1 MEIRSLNKKPTK
13 LMVMLH
19 GVGSDE
25 NDLISLAPFFQES
38 LPEYHFFSPN
48 GVEPYD
54 MAPFGRQW
62 FSLQD
67 RSPNTIM
74 NLVEKN
80 TPIILKLIKNKQS
93 ELGLNNSDTVLFGF
107 SQGAMIASYITL
119 GQSDPFAAMVGCS
132 GRLIPPRLLKN
143 IKTPI
148 CIIHGQEDDI
158 VHVDESKNMSEY
170 CNQNN
175 IKNQLLIVPSLKH
188 SIDISG
194 IEFAKKFLLNIVK

>member
-1 MEIRSLNKKPTK
+1 MEIRYLNKKPTK
-13 LMVMLH
+13 LMVMMH

-80 TPIILKLIKNKQS
+80 TPIILKLIKDKQS

-188 SIDISG
+188 SIDSSG